1 MPIGNSI
8 PQSLADAIRQRES
21 FKSSENKTPD
31 ILKYAKGRSSFCV
44 VRSIVKVNGSYD
56 LAKSAV
62 LSSGIGLEGRSGID
76 REANKN
82 LSNSDAAY
90 YQSDV
95 YGFRPMPGIT
105 NVNSSVI
112 GGMGAVRKTV
122 ISFQANSVEDLD
134 VLNKVYMTFG
144 ALVVV
149 EFGHTVYI
157 DKSGNV
163 KTMTL
168 GDLVPNDTIF
178 ASTPNYKKIRQD
190 LLKNTETKNHNYEGY
205 IGKVTNFNFSV
216 TNEGTYNCDITLYSM
231 SQVTDSLSIPGVVDN
246 VSNFKTAT
254 QEGEAEANAVEEV
267 SNLVGL
273 VTSRVKN
280 FNAREGKVPVSEV
293 LDDSNVKL
301 SSLSSKFKGEHFYI
315 SRNTST
321 PPEGDAGP
329 VDGGTHLV
337 AFTTLRF
344 WMKLF
349 NIYAMPR
356 RKDDVL
362 LRLDTGGQPY
372 TSFGKHFTL
381 NPGMVQLPKKSSIK
395 EFNVTSGEGYLR
407 GNQLTETQTPDGG
420 SYNILDIKVS
430 LDLIKQVN
438 DKFIGLTPKKADEI
452 GLTDFLE
459 ELIQQVQKYLG
470 DINTFVLA
478 TEPRSED
485 LAIYDRLRGQQKG
498 ALLNLTGLSTTVTDV
513 SIKSN
518 ISNRM
523 ATAAMFSKKGGK
535 TSTGI
540 DKYNTDGKTEAP
552 ISGDASQT
560 NVRTSDDDEKAD
572 DAQAGTKSIE
582 DILKDKFEAW
592 NRGQDN
598 TFESCIDASRQYLKN
613 LRGTRR
619 VGKFNAVPVDLSI
632 TMLGTG
638 GFRNLETFT
647 IPDHLLPTRFGNKN
661 FIITNVEQTIDSS
674 TSNWQTTIT
683 GMLKPPS

>member
-1 MPIGNSI
+1 MPIGSSI
-8 PQSLADAIRQRES
+8 PQSLADAIKQRES
-21 FKSSENKTPD
+21 FKSSEDKTPD

-76 REANKN
+76 REANRN

-112 GGMGAVRKTV
+112 GGTGAVRKTV

-134 VLNKVYMTFG
+134 VLNKVYMTFS

-178 ASTPNYKKIRQD
+178 ASTPNYKKIRQA

-216 TNEGTYNCDITLYSM
+216 TKEGTYNCDITLYSM

-246 VSNFKTAT
+246 VGNFKTAT
-254 QEGEAEANAVEEV
+254 EEGEAEDNAQDEV

-273 VTSRVKN
+273 VISRVKN
-280 FNAREGKVPVSEV
+280 FNTRSGKVPVSEV
-293 LDDSNVKL
+293 FKDANVKL
-301 SSLSSKFKGEHFYI
+301 SSIASKFKGEHFYI
-315 SRNTST
+315 SRNVSQEQVA
-321 PPEGDAGP
+321 EGLT
-329 VDGGTHLV
+329 DGVLV

-356 RKDDVL
+356 VQGDVL
-362 LRLDTGGQPY
+362 LRLDTGGQNY

-381 NPGMVQLPKKSSIK
+381 NPGMVQLPKRAKGDLQQHFNTKSDA
-395 EFNVTSGEGYLR
+395 VYVR
-407 GNQLTETQTPDGG
+407 GQDLIETQTPDGG

-430 LDLIKQVN
+430 LDLIKVVN
-438 DKFIGLTPKKADEI
+438 DKFVGLTPKKADEV

-478 TEPRSED
+478 TEPRTED
-485 LAIYDRLRGQQKG
+485 IAIYDRLRGQQKG

-523 ATAAMFSKKGGK
+523 ATAAMFSTKGGK

-540 DKYNTDGKTEAP
+540 DKYNKDGDCTVP

-560 NVRTSDDDEKAD
+560 NFKTSDDDESGD
-572 DAQAGTKSIE
+572 GSQQGTNDIE
-582 DILKDKFEAW
+582 LILLDKFHQW
-592 NRGQDN
+592 NKGGEN
-598 TFESCIDASRQYLKN
+598 TFEACIDASRDYLKS

-619 VGKFNAVPVDLSI
+619 VGKFNAVPVDI
-632 TMLGTG
+632 TVTMLGTG

-647 IPDHLLPTRFGNKN
+647 IPDHLLPKRFGNKN